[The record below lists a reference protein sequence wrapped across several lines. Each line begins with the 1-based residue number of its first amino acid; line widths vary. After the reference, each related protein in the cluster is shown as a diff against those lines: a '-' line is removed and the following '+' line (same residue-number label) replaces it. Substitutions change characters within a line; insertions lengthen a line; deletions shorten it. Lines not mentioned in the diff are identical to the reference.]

1 MICDI
6 EMVFR
11 GRELEMG
18 FWVWFGFVFWA
29 MGLGKILLFGNF
41 DIEMV
46 FKRKGIRN
54 GVMGFVC
61 FVFLVMG
68 LLKVFVFV

>member
-1 MICDI
+1 
-6 EMVFR
+6 
-11 GRELEMG
+11 
-18 FWVWFGFVFWA
+18 
-29 MGLGKILLFGNF
+29 
-41 DIEMV
+41 MV

-68 LLKVFVFV
+68 LLKVFVFVKARALLIN